1 VDDVLVHKA
10 AVMLA
15 ARAGSGAFLGSDP
28 VSLREQEAWMDH
40 ACAAV
45 AAVEQVLLSQSSVE
59 RAASALGEEALNLMG
74 RDLGTL
80 HVEQLART
88 AILAALGTDVA
99 SIYARRLGSPMSM
112 QAVRCPGG
120 Q

>member
-59 RAASALGEEALNLMG
+59 RAASALGEEALNLMD

-80 HVEQLART
+80 HAEQLART
-88 AILAALGTDVA
+88 AILAALGTDEA
-99 SIYARRLGSPMSM
+99 STYARRLGSPMSM